1 MSLRTLV
8 GEYCTRTGQVGVKIY
23 RHEGSDRSR
32 ELYGFPATYSYN
44 GKWGAGSGHSL
55 GAMQKFL
62 GTMLDRRQGVK
73 VVVPFNEVSLPPGTT
88 RG

>member
-8 GEYCTRTGQVGVKIY
+8 GEYCTRTGQIGVKIY
-23 RHEGSDRSR
+23 RDEASDRAR

-44 GKWGAGSGHSL
+44 GKWGAGSGQSL
-55 GAMQKFL
+55 ETMQKFL